1 MTIACEDVVDIELP
15 QGPVQLVV
23 DAELSRAV
31 GGTEATIVV
40 DLSLTT
46 DFYAEDITKVTDAV
60 VVLHTGSSCPSV

>member
-31 GGTEATIVV
+31 GGLESA
-40 DLSLTT
+40 SKQ
-46 DFYAEDITKVTDAV
+46 ITSASNLRD
-60 VVLHTGSSCPSV
+60 